1 MRQVKYSSLI
11 YAEKQQAYQIQ
22 RHHLKESHTARKLFC
37 LKGTSYLFLQR
48 GYLRVGENPA
58 VEEVH
63 KRLLYIPLFF
73 LVLRMWGTLQLFFSL
88 GVANENQNGCI
99 PKPIQTIFF
108 IFGILQVTTITIS
121 ASCLG

>member
-1 MRQVKYSSLI
+1 MIKLQL
-11 YAEKQQAYQIQ
+11 Q
-22 RHHLKESHTARKLFC
+22 RHHYIRVTYLHAVRKLSC
-37 LKGTSYLFLQR
+37 LKGSSHFFLQR

-88 GVANENQNGCI
+88 AVAQQNQNGCI
-99 PKPIQTIFF
+99 PKPTQTVFF
-108 IFGILQVTTITIS
+108 IFGIFQVMGNVYGRWV
-121 ASCLG
+121 ASYLGFLVVRKS